1 MDYFVKACLVI
12 AVVSGAAAAQSAP
25 PAAGNQLDGI
35 LERWEQEMRSIQ
47 TISAKCVRTSLDNT
61 AVMNRQETFEG
72 TAKYMKPNLAML
84 EMRLRGRPDVFEK
97 FICTGT
103 YLYEYAPANR
113 QIRVHELPP
122 AKPGQVAD
130 DNLLSFLFGMKAEE
144 AHRRYALKLAEQDQ
158 WYYYVDIQPRFPQD
172 KADFQKAR
180 LVLNKQS
187 FLPRQ
192 LWFMQPNGNE
202 IRWDIPK
209 IESGVAIN
217 RQEFLSPQ
225 IPQGWQ
231 LVRVPRPTDPS
242 RLDGPPRVV
251 RPNR

>member
-1 MDYFVKACLVI
+1 
-12 AVVSGAAAAQSAP
+12 
-25 PAAGNQLDGI
+25 
-35 LERWEQEMRSIQ
+35 IQ
-47 TISAKCVRTSLDNT
+47 TISAKCVRTSLDKT
-61 AVMNRQETFEG
+61 AVMNQQEMFEG

-84 EMRLRGRPDVFEK
+84 EMRLHGRPDVFEK

-103 YLYEYAPANR
+103 YLYEYAPTNR

-122 AKPGQVAD
+122 PKPGQVAD
-130 DNLLSFLFGMKAEE
+130 ENFLSFLLGRKAKE
-144 AHRRYALKLAEQDQ
+144 AHRRYALKLADQDQ
-158 WYYYVDIQPRFPQD
+158 WYYYVDILPRFPQD

-180 LVLNKQS
+180 LVLNKQN

-209 IESGVAIN
+209 TESGVAIN

-225 IPQGWQ
+225 APQGWQ
-231 LVRVPRPTDPS
+231 MVRVPRPTDPS
-242 RLDGPPRVV
+242 RLDGPPRVI
-251 RPNR
+251 RPSR